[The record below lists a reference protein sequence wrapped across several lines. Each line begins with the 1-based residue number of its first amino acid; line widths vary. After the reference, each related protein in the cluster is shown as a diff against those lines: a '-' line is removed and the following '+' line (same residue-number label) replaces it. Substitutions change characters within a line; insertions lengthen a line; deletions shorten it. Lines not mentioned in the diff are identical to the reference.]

1 MDMER
6 ETETGRQGDRDA
18 DGDGDGAAQRR
29 HQQGAELERGEE
41 GVPAL
46 LGVCA
51 NTNALYTHVCLDC
64 EMVCLTAEE
73 TSGEWE

>member
-1 MDMER
+1 M
-6 ETETGRQGDRDA
+6 
-18 DGDGDGAAQRR
+18 
-29 HQQGAELERGEE
+29 
-41 GVPAL
+41 PAL

-73 TSGEWE
+73 REGSESGRVGGRRDDTVAERWALHLH